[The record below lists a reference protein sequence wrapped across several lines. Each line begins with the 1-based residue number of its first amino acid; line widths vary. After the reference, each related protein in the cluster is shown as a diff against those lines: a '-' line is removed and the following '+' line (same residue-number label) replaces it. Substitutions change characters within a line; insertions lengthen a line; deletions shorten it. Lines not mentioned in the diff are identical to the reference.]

1 MSRFLILCRHESESD
16 RIKNWLPEL
25 RCANSRANNIARVS
39 AVNIDE
45 WLGSRLLLT
54 QGAKTAA
61 APAASPIFD
70 PSVKILLK
78 PSYADRSSL
87 TLVSYRVGETSDLL
101 PSSESEN

>member
-1 MSRFLILCRHESESD
+1 
-16 RIKNWLPEL
+16 
-25 RCANSRANNIARVS
+25 
-39 AVNIDE
+39 VNIDE

-54 QGAKTAA
+54 QVAKTAA

-87 TLVSYRVGETSDLL
+87 TLVSYRFGETSDLL
-101 PSSESEN
+101 PSLFVCLFVWYLTAHQHKKAISAKNQ